1 MLTCTPATEKRI
13 LFWQQYQNDIDGY
26 LGFQTTRW
34 NTYVDPWLPDY
45 EDRAWKPVSTIV
57 GGTGDGVMVYW
68 HPETKAPVGTLT
80 LEGNRDGIE
89 DFQLLRM
96 AEALLGKDVAMDYA
110 ERITTS
116 NTVYTKD
123 ADLLAQ
129 VRLALGNAVEAA
141 LAR

>member
-1 MLTCTPATEKRI
+1 
-13 LFWQQYQNDIDGY
+13 
-26 LGFQTTRW
+26 
-34 NTYVDPWLPDY
+34 
-45 EDRAWKPVSTIV
+45 
-57 GGTGDGVMVYW
+57 MVYW

-96 AEALLGKDVAMDYA
+96 AEALLGKDVAMAYA

-116 NTVYTKD
+116 NTVYTKN

-141 LAR
+141 MAR